1 MFPEHHLMLHF
12 SPQFVDF
19 EIVSGEVSSK
29 TTFLRVMGTDRKSK
43 HLCCLQWELGPRT
56 MFIEIRA
63 VTRVLRRAHSALP
76 LYVTSL
82 LIADISDSDPSI
94 ADWSGLTEGPTS
106 KIGFDTVQMRG
117 SLISSDIALPH
128 HWAAKSS
135 ILWNVEQIA
144 KYWRL
149 TGRPALE
156 HP

>member
-43 HLCCLQWELGPRT
+43 HLCSSQRGLRPRT

-63 VTRVLRRAHSALP
+63 VTRVLRRGRSASP

-82 LIADISDSDPSI
+82 LIADIWVSLTRTRALQIEVDWQRGQHLRSDLI
-94 ADWSGLTEGPTS
+94 
-106 KIGFDTVQMRG
+106 QYRG
-117 SLISSDIALPH
+117 EALWFHLILHYLIIEQQR
-128 HWAAKSS
+128 AAFCEMLNKSQN
-135 ILWNVEQIA
+135 IDV
-144 KYWRL
+144 
-149 TGRPALE
+149 
-156 HP
+156 